1 MNNAITDVPGIKVGH
16 ASDLQSLTGCTVV
29 LCPRGAVAGV
39 DVRGSAP
46 GTRETD
52 LLRPGHLV
60 EKIHGVVLT
69 GGSAFGLESASGAVR
84 FLHEMGVGYDTG
96 VIKVPIV
103 PAAVIFDFFL
113 GSKDRWPDAVMGYE
127 ACTHAR
133 EGRVPEG
140 NVGAGTGAT
149 VGKALGPKNATKSG
163 VGTASLTLAG
173 GGIVGALAV
182 VNAFGHVRDPQKGR
196 ILAGP
201 RKNGVFCDSQEIM
214 FQGIPPGFHG
224 ETPTPGTNT
233 TIAVVATSYGLT
245 KDEAN
250 KVAGMAHDGLA
261 RTIYPIHTMY
271 DGDAIFCLST
281 GKKKGDVST
290 IGAAAAAV
298 IERAV
303 IRAVEK
309 ASGLG
314 GLPGPADVITGLIRP
329 H

>member
-1 MNNAITDVPGIKVGH
+1 MNNAITDVPGIRVGH
-16 ASDLQSLTGCTVV
+16 ASDLPSLTGCTVV
-29 LCPRGAVAGV
+29 LCPKGAVAGV

-52 LLRPGHLV
+52 LLRPGCLV
-60 EKIHGVVLT
+60 EKIHAVVLT
-69 GGSAFGLESASGAVR
+69 GGSAFGLESASGVVR
-84 FLHEMGVGYDTG
+84 YLHEMGVGYDTG
-96 VIKVPIV
+96 AIKVPIV

-113 GSKDRWPDAVMGYE
+113 GAVDRWPDAVMGYE

-133 EGRVPEG
+133 EGKVAEG
-140 NVGAGTGAT
+140 NVGAGIGAT
-149 VGKALGPKNATKSG
+149 AGKALGPKNATKSG
-163 VGTASLTLAG
+163 VGTASLTLDG
-173 GGIVGALAV
+173 GGVVGAITV
-182 VNAFGHVRDPQKGR
+182 VNAFGHVRDSQSGR

-201 RKNGVFCDSQEIM
+201 RKNGVFCDTQEIM

-224 ETPTPGTNT
+224 ESPIPGTNT
-233 TIAVVATSYGLT
+233 TIAVVATNYVLN

-250 KVAGMAHDGLA
+250 KVADMAHDGLA

-271 DGDAIFCLST
+271 DGDTVFCLST
-281 GKKKGDVST
+281 GRKKGDVST

-298 IERAV
+298 IEKAV

-314 GLPGPADVITGLIRP
+314 GVPGSADVLGACR
-329 H
+329 